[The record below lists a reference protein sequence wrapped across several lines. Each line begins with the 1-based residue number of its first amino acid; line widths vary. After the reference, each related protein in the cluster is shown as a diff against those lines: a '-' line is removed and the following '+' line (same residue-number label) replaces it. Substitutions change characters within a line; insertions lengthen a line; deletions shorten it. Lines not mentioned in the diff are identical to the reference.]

1 MSDVR
6 EFGAVGDGVTDDTAA
21 IEHALKDGEG
31 TLVFPRGTYR
41 LSRSIV
47 VELET
52 VGPTALVGLG
62 TARLVMAGAGP
73 AIKLVGTH
81 LEGTADPG
89 HFDAKVWKNERMPV
103 VDGLEIVGEH
113 DEADGIE
120 VEGTMQCTITRTRIS
135 RCRHGIR
142 LSVRNRNLIVGD
154 CHIYDNRGCGILY
167 DHVSLHQSNI
177 VGSHISYCGGG
188 GVVLRGG
195 DVRNVHIGTCDLE
208 SNHAPGGPPTA
219 NVLIDCSGSTS
230 GTAEVAIT
238 GCTIQHNSESP
249 ESANIRILGRGDA
262 GPRGRADWGHVTITG
277 NVLSDVATNI
287 HLRGC
292 RDVTITGNTLW
303 MGFAHNLLI
312 EDSTAVVVGAN
323 VLDRNPAYAYGKSAT
338 ATNAVIFKDCRDS
351 TVTGLHVQGVHHV
364 EAGAVFEKCDRMN
377 ITGCTFLD
385 NDGVGLL
392 LKEVTRSR
400 ITECLVRDDRP
411 DAAGLALRAV
421 GCRENVIAN
430 NTFGRPV
437 EIENPGGRTEGNWGP
452 A

>member
-6 EFGAVGDGVTDDTAA
+6 TFGAVGDGVADDVEA

-31 TLVFPRGTYR
+31 ALEFPRGTYR
-41 LSRSIV
+41 ISRSIV
-47 VELET
+47 VDLAKI
-52 VGPTALVGLG
+52 GPTALVGHG
-62 TARLVMAGAGP
+62 TARLVMTGPGP
-73 AIKLVGTH
+73 AVKFLGTH
-81 LEGTADPG
+81 LKGTADPG
-89 HFDAKVWKNERMPV
+89 DFDPRVWKRERMPI
-103 VDGLEIVGEH
+103 VDGLEILGEH

-135 RCRHGIR
+135 RCRHGVR
-142 LSVRNRNLIVGD
+142 LVNRNRNVIIGD
-154 CHIYDNRGCGILY
+154 CHLYDNRGCGVLY

-195 DVRNVHIGTCDLE
+195 DVRNVHIGTCDIE
-208 SNHAPGGPPTA
+208 SNHAPDGPPTA
-219 NVLIDCSGSTS
+219 NVLIDCSGSPS
-230 GTAEVAIT
+230 GTAEVTIT
-238 GCTIQHNSESP
+238 GCTIQHNSKSP
-249 ESANIRILGRGDA
+249 ESANIRILGRGDE

-287 HLRGC
+287 HLRSC

-312 EDSTAVVVGAN
+312 EDSTAVVLGAN
-323 VLDRNPAYAYGKSAT
+323 VLDRNPAYAYGKTAT
-338 ATNAVIFKDCRDS
+338 AANAVVFKGCRDC
-351 TVTGLHVQGVHHV
+351 TVTGLHVQGVHHL

-377 ITGCTFLD
+377 VTGCTFLD

-400 ITECLVRDDRP
+400 ISECLIRDDRS
-411 DAAGLALRAV
+411 DAASLAMRAL
-421 GCRENVIAN
+421 GCRANVIAN

-437 EIENPGGRTEGNWGP
+437 EIENVDGRTEGNWEQ